1 MASNALSGKAGASV
15 GKPRVARGGGWSVHS
30 VGNEHG
36 TPFIENRECSWGAGR
51 MLCRYGEKGI
61 GIMGCVLLD
70 SGYVFF
76 HNLDAVF
83 FAALEIARFVLG
95 GRNEK
100 S

>member
-1 MASNALSGKAGASV
+1 
-15 GKPRVARGGGWSVHS
+15 
-30 VGNEHG
+30 
-36 TPFIENRECSWGAGR
+36 
-51 MLCRYGEKGI
+51 
-61 GIMGCVLLD
+61 MGCVLLD

-100 S
+100 VQDCTAAVDHVDSL